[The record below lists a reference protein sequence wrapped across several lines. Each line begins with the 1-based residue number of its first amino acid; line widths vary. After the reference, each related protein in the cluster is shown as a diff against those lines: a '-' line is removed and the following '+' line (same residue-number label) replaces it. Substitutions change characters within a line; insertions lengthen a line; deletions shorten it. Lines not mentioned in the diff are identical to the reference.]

1 MNRIFSQQQKSCWA
15 ILGVV
20 PSDQF
25 SKLGPCPS
33 LSQPSQLHTLG
44 TRVWL
49 HNRPVCPHL
58 WCLQTR
64 VSVMTPRAPC
74 HLTRGLRWNKQQ
86 QSVLLCKGDVNW
98 VLPRSR
104 LIYFLRGSSL
114 IIFCC
119 LLREVGPGSRLFIM
133 RNVIIVIFWGFSSL
147 TMTPDILHVSGCL
160 DSRVMISPETRA
172 GANFHFLIHK

>member
-1 MNRIFSQQQKSCWA
+1 MDESDIFPTTKKLLSNLGSGSQWPVFKVRALSLTLTALAASHTRDSCLVTQQSRLSSSLMSA
-15 ILGVV
+15 DTRERDDA
-20 PSDQF
+20 P
-25 SKLGPCPS
+25 GPMS
-33 LSQPSQLHTLG
+33 
-44 TRVWL
+44 
-49 HNRPVCPHL
+49 
-58 WCLQTR
+58 
-64 VSVMTPRAPC
+64 
-74 HLTRGLRWNKQQ
+74 LTRGLRWNKQQ

-147 TMTPDILHVSGCL
+147 TMTPDILHVSGKKVSWLTC
-160 DSRVMISPETRA
+160 DDKPWDTSRS
-172 GANFHFLIHK
+172 